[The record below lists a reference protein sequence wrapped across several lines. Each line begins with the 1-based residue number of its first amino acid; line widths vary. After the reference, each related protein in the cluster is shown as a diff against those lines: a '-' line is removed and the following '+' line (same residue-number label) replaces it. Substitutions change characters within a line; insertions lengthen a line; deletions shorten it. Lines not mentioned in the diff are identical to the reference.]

1 VSPMRTAAALAFCSL
16 ALAACGT
23 NPPGSASVV
32 GTQTVRDADV
42 AADVAEVGTQVAEVP
57 GLPAFDEAAVTAKT
71 VERKTRHLILAEAQQ
86 AQGITITQANVD
98 EIIANAVTGQFGG
111 DRAKFDAAL
120 AAQESVPASG
130 VEEYARD
137 FLIRQALPNKL
148 APGKTQDEQAKALN
162 AYLAQLSDERGVRI
176 AARFGTW
183 DAGKSALGPVPNDLS
198 VPARTVAAPSPSASP
213 TS

>member
-1 VSPMRTAAALAFCSL
+1 MRTAAALALCTL

-23 NPPGSASVV
+23 NPAGSASVV
-32 GTQTVRDADV
+32 GAQSVRDADV
-42 AADVAEVGTQVAEVP
+42 AADVDEVRQQVEGIP
-57 GLPAFDEAAVTAKT
+57 GQPAFDQAAVTAKT
-71 VERKTRHLILAEAQQ
+71 VQRKTRHLLLDEARA
-86 AQGITITQANVD
+86 AQGITIAQAKVD
-98 EIIANAVTGQFGG
+98 EIIATAVTGQFGG

-137 FLIRQALPNKL
+137 FLIQQALPATL

-162 AYLAQLSDERGVRI
+162 AYIAKLSDERGVRI

-183 DAGKSALGPVPNDLS
+183 DPSTGALGPVPNDLS
-198 VPARTVAAPSPSASP
+198 VPARALGAPSPSASP